1 MSSPKSLT
9 RSQSD
14 RLIAGVC
21 GGLAEYFNLDSTLIR
36 FLFIAIILLGGSGIL
51 IYLILWIFL
60 PNQSTPEATMKKET
74 DHPQSSKST
83 KSTLGLF
90 LIGLGILLLLE
101 NFGIGRYLML
111 QKTWPSIF
119 IILGLLVLAR

>member
-1 MSSPKSLT
+1 MSSPKPLT

-21 GGLAEYFNLDSTLIR
+21 GGLAAYFNLDSTLVR

-60 PNQSTPEATMKKET
+60 PNQSTTEVTMKKET

-119 IILGLLVLAR
+119 IILGLLVLSR